1 MHFDGRDPAREGSG
15 MLKRLL
21 EPAMGQQM
29 PPMGAGPQGAPNHLM
44 DQLEPP
50 RPKKKRTQQK
60 KAGAD
65 VFTKRADVVRR
76 SELICPDFSLSQ
88 LEWETSTI

>member
-1 MHFDGRDPAREGSG
+1 MYECLDDIVSRVSMHFDGRDPAREGSG

-29 PPMGAGPQGAPNHLM
+29 PPMGAQGPPGAASHLM

-60 KAGAD
+60 K
-65 VFTKRADVVRR
+65 VSK
-76 SELICPDFSLSQ
+76 LLMMQ
-88 LEWETSTI
+88 L